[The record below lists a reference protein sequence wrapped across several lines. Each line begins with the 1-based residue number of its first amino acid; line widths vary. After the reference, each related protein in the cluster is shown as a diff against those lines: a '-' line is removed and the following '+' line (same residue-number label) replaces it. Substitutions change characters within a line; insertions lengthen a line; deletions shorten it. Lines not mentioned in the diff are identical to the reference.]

1 MPLRDL
7 LKKKEKLEVETDSA
21 EHLPP
26 PPQITFMRSDTDT
39 QEVISLPDDPPNAFY
54 DPPTSADGSSDGG
67 HRARFSR
74 LTGRSRSQSTASNA
88 SRSSETSKSKEHPR
102 DSKRLSQRLGLR
114 KKESSAVVPED
125 LPDIQDGQDGDG
137 DAWEQRATIL
147 ARENERS
154 RSRPATP
161 VNEVMPNM
169 AGLKLGEG
177 KESGIVASK
186 STDDNIQEAI
196 RLHEAG
202 ELKEA
207 TRMFGRL
214 ADPDGENNALSQV
227 LYALALR

>member
-21 EHLPP
+21 EPLPP
-26 PPQITFMRSDTDT
+26 PPQITFMRSDTNT
-39 QEVISLPDDPPNAFY
+39 EEVISLPDDPPNAFY
-54 DPPTSADGSSDGG
+54 DPPTSADGSNDGG

-114 KKESSAVVPED
+114 KPESSAVVPED

-147 ARENERS
+147 ARENEKS

-161 VNEVMPNM
+161 VNEDMPDVGGM
-169 AGLKLGEG
+169 KLTEAKEG
-177 KESGIVASK
+177 GVVASK

-202 ELKEA
+202 ELNNA

-214 ADPDGENNALSQV
+214 ADPNGENNALSQV
-227 LYALALR
+227 LYALSLR

>member
-7 LKKKEKLEVETDSA
+7 LKKKDKLEPESPTTEA
-21 EHLPP
+21 LPP
-26 PPQITFMRSDTDT
+26 PPQITFMRSDTHT
-39 QEVISLPDDPPNAFY
+39 QEVLSLADDPPNEFY
-54 DPPTSADGSSDGG
+54 DRPASADGSSEG

-74 LTGRSRSQSTASNA
+74 LTGRSRSGSAASDA
-88 SRSSETSKSKEHPR
+88 SRSSETSKSKERPR
-102 DSKRLSQRLGLR
+102 DSKRLSERLGLR
-114 KKESSAVVPED
+114 KQESSAVVPED

-147 ARENERS
+147 ARENEKS

-161 VNEVMPNM
+161 VNDDVPDV
-169 AGLKLGEG
+169 GDLKLAEG
-177 KESGIVASK
+177 KEGGIVASK

-214 ADPDGENNALSQV
+214 ADPNGENNALSQV

>member
-7 LKKKEKLEVETDSA
+7 LKKKEKLETETDSA
-21 EHLPP
+21 EALPT
-26 PPQITFMRSDTDT
+26 PPQITFIRSDTDT
-39 QEVISLPDDPPNAFY
+39 QEVISLPDDPPNQFY
-54 DPPTSADGSSDGG
+54 DPPASAGGSSDGG

-88 SRSSETSKSKEHPR
+88 SRSSETSKSKERSR
-102 DSKRLSQRLGLR
+102 DSRRLSQRLGLR
-114 KKESSAVVPED
+114 KPESSAVVPDD

-147 ARENERS
+147 ARENEKS

-161 VNEVMPNM
+161 VNEDMPEVGGM
-169 AGLKLGEG
+169 KLTEAKEG
-177 KESGIVASK
+177 GIVASK
-186 STDDNIQEAI
+186 NTDDNIQEAI

-202 ELKEA
+202 ELNNA

-214 ADPDGENNALSQV
+214 ADPNGENNALSQV
-227 LYALALR
+227 LYALSLR

>member
-7 LKKKEKLEVETDSA
+7 LKKEKLETETDSA
-21 EHLPP
+21 EALPT
-26 PPQITFMRSDTDT
+26 PPQITFIRSDTDT
-39 QEVISLPDDPPNAFY
+39 QEVISLPDDPPNQFY
-54 DPPTSADGSSDGG
+54 DPPAPADGSSDGG

-88 SRSSETSKSKEHPR
+88 SRSSETSKSKERSRDPR
-102 DSKRLSQRLGLR
+102 RLSQRLGLR
-114 KKESSAVVPED
+114 KPESSAVVPDD

-147 ARENERS
+147 ARENEKS

-161 VNEVMPNM
+161 VNEDMPDVGGM
-169 AGLKLGEG
+169 KLTEAKGG
-177 KESGIVASK
+177 GIVASK
-186 STDDNIQEAI
+186 NTDDNIQEAI

-202 ELKEA
+202 ELNHA

-214 ADPDGENNALSQV
+214 ADPNGENNALSQV
-227 LYALALR
+227 LYALSLR